1 MFHRIAWST
10 ASHILLSL
18 RPASPPRS
26 KASQV
31 LPLHG
36 SGPQADASVRVLV
49 PCRHRVE
56 VVLCGAAASAIAS
69 MIADEVVVLHGVVM
83 ESARAAHACES
94 CCLAP

>member
-1 MFHRIAWST
+1 MFHQIAWST

-18 RPASPPRS
+18 RLASPPQS
-26 KASQV
+26 EASQV

-36 SGPQADASVRVLV
+36 FGPRAGASVRVLV
-49 PCRHRVE
+49 LCRHRAE
-56 VVLCGAAASAIAS
+56 AVLGGAAASAILS
-69 MIADEVVVLHGVVM
+69 MIVDEVAALHGAVR